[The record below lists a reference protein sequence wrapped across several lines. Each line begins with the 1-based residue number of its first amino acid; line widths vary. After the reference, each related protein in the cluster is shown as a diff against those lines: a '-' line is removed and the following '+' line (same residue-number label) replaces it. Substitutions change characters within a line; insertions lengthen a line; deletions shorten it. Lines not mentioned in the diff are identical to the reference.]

1 MRSPPPSRNVANRK
15 FKYIPKNKNDA
26 VKCYL
31 VDKKRE
37 SYTRKSEEVDGGD
50 DRSGKVMYN
59 IMKTWDVIIM
69 RYSNEWYLL
78 LGSEQHNHLNNN

>member
-1 MRSPPPSRNVANRK
+1 M
-15 FKYIPKNKNDA
+15 
-26 VKCYL
+26 KCYL

-37 SYTRKSEEVDGGD
+37 SYTRKSEEDDGGD

-69 RYSNEWYLL
+69 RYSNEGYLF
-78 LGSEQHNHLNNN
+78 LGSEQPNHLNNN